1 MAMSIVICLMFFA
14 AIGGAMK
21 IVRLPRHCRT
31 CGERID
37 GVPELE
43 DRRGNCWHFEC
54 WQADQVF
61 RWEAYERVASRK
73 VMQAARPGEARN
85 SQQKHRCKYEY

>member
-1 MAMSIVICLMFFA
+1 MAMPIIIAVLIMG
-14 AIGGAMK
+14 AIIGAMK
-21 IVRLPRHCRT
+21 VVHAPRHCRT

-54 WQADQVF
+54 WQAEQV
-61 RWEAYERVASRK
+61 RMRK
-73 VMQAARPGEARN
+73 FSAKIAESKLPNME
-85 SQQKHRCKYEY
+85 KYQ